1 MDATTYNRN
10 KVTMT
15 DGSVYIIGRG
25 IIITR
30 QKHHI
35 EKTSI
40 AGNKYFVNPLNGFA
54 YRTA

>member
-1 MDATTYNRN
+1 MDTTTYNRN

-15 DGSVYIIGRG
+15 DGSVYNIGLG
-25 IIITR
+25 IITTR

-40 AGNKYFVNPLNGFA
+40 AGFKYYVNPFNGFA
-54 YRTA
+54 YRTV